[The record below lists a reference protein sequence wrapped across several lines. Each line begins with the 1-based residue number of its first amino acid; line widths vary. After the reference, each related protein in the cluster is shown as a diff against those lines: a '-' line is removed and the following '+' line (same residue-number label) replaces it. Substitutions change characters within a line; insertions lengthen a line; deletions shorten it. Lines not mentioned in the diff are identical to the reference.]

1 MDVQADA
8 VAKVQ
13 RVEEAADAAAAD
25 AAAVVQNL
33 KDRVRDLTTEARDAR
48 PPTGRDD
55 DDWDGLSGSALKMAR
70 KRDVDWLV
78 EQLQPGRGF

>member
-1 MDVQADA
+1 MMDVQADA

-55 DDWDGLSGSALKMAR
+55 
-70 KRDVDWLV
+70 
-78 EQLQPGRGF
+78 PHFN